1 MEYSD
6 NYSKTSRLWQYCK
19 DTPAVNNN
27 GNIVDFGENNL
38 TDSFKFNRHATFL
51 AFAWIPARANFDA
64 NFIEESF
71 LSFIIHWS
79 KSRNKW
85 VVIIKTYWSQ
95 KVCFRGPKAWNQSL
109 PR

>member
-6 NYSKTSRLWQYCK
+6 NYSKTSSLWQYCK

-51 AFAWIPARANFDA
+51 AFAWIPARANFEE
-64 NFIEESF
+64 NFIEES

-85 VVIIKTYWSQ
+85 VVIIKTYWS
-95 KVCFRGPKAWNQSL
+95 
-109 PR
+109 